1 MWFNNVISYQ
11 FTKPFNV
18 TVEQI
23 QNNLEQH
30 IFVPCGSID
39 SSKQGWASAIPGTT
53 SLVHAVGDNV
63 LICLKTEDKILP
75 SSVIN
80 KVLNEKVSL
89 LQNERGQK
97 VGKKERV
104 TLKEEIIQ
112 QLLPKAFTKDSLLF
126 AYIDYKGQRIVV
138 NASSANKAETLL
150 AFLRQSLGSLPILP
164 FKPETDLLTTL
175 TDWVKNDSTPAPF
188 TLANNI
194 SLKALDEEASEAKL
208 KNLDLTEDEVQLHI
222 ANGKYVERLSMYW
235 DNKVLFDLTDEGHF
249 KQVKFLDVIKEQN
262 DDINTDDAVGKFDA
276 DFALMAGEL
285 NQLLNNL
292 AVEYGSEA

>member
-1 MWFNNVISYQ
+1 MWFTNAISYQ

-23 QNNLEQH
+23 QADLEQRP
-30 IFVPCGSID
+30 FVPCGSMD

-53 SLVHAVGDNV
+53 SLVHVVGGNA
-63 LICLKTEDKILP
+63 LICLKTEEKILP
-75 SSVIN
+75 SSVVN
-80 KVLNEKVSL
+80 KELNEKVSL
-89 LQNERGQK
+89 LQDDRGQK
-97 VGKKERV
+97 IGRSERM

-112 QLLPKAFTKDSLLF
+112 QLLPKAFTKESLLF

-150 AFLRQSLGSLPILP
+150 AFLRQSLGSLPVLP
-164 FKPETDLLTTL
+164 FKPEIDLLATL
-175 TDWVKNDSTPAPF
+175 TDWVKNNSTPAPF

-194 SLKALDEEASEAKL
+194 SLKALDEEASQAKL
-208 KNLDLTEDEVQLHI
+208 KNLDLTEEEVQLHI
-222 ANGKYVERLSMYW
+222 SNGKYVERLSLCW

>member
-1 MWFNNVISYQ
+1 MWFNNAISYQ

-23 QNNLEQH
+23 HSHLEQH
-30 IFVPCGSID
+30 LFVPCGSMD
-39 SSKQGWASAIPGTT
+39 LKKQGWASAIPGTK
-53 SLVHAVGDNV
+53 SLVHAAGDNA
-63 LICLKTEDKILP
+63 LICLKTEEKILP

-80 KVLNEKVSL
+80 KELNEKVQL
-89 LQNERGQK
+89 LEFERGQR

-112 QLLPKAFTKDSLLF
+112 QLLPKAFTKDNLLF

-138 NASSANKAETLL
+138 NANSANKAETLL

-175 TDWVKNDSTPAPF
+175 TGWVQNNSTPTPF

-194 SLKALDEEASEAKL
+194 SLKALDEEASQAKL
-208 KNLDLTEDEVQLHI
+208 KNLDLTEEEVQLHI

-235 DNKVLFDLTDEGHF
+235 DNKVLFDLTDEGHL

-262 DDINTDDAVGKFDA
+262 DDINSDDGLAKFDA
-276 DFALMAGEL
+276 DFALMTGEL

-292 AVEYGSEA
+292 AVEYGEAA

>member
-1 MWFNNVISYQ
+1 MWFTNAISYQ
-11 FTKPFNV
+11 FTRFFNV

-23 QNNLEQH
+23 QSLLEQRS
-30 IFVPCGSID
+30 FVPCGSID
-39 SSKQGWASAIPGTT
+39 SSKQGWTAVIPGTT
-53 SLVHAVGDNV
+53 SFVHAVGDNA
-63 LICLKTEDKILP
+63 LICLKTENKILP
-75 SSVIN
+75 TSVVN
-80 KVLNEKVSL
+80 KAVNEKVAL
-89 LQNERGQK
+89 LQNARGQK

-104 TLKEEIIQ
+104 ILKEEIIQ

-138 NASSANKAETLL
+138 NASSVNKAEILL
-150 AFLRQSLGSLPILP
+150 AFLRQSLGSLPVLP

-175 TDWVKNDSTPAPF
+175 TDWVKNDSTPMPF

-208 KNLDLTEDEVQLHI
+208 RNLDLTEDEVQLHI

-249 KQVKFLDVIKEQN
+249 KQVKFLDVIK
-262 DDINTDDAVGKFDA
+262 
-276 DFALMAGEL
+276 
-285 NQLLNNL
+285 
-292 AVEYGSEA
+292 

>member
-1 MWFNNVISYQ
+1 MWFINAISYQ

-23 QNNLEQH
+23 QSDLEQH
-30 IFVPCGSID
+30 LFAPCGSMD
-39 SSKQGWASAIPGTT
+39 LKKQGWASAIPGTT
-53 SLVHAVGDNV
+53 SLVHAAGDNA
-63 LICLKTEDKILP
+63 LICLKTEEKILP

-80 KVLNEKVSL
+80 KELNEKIQL
-89 LQNERGQK
+89 LEVERGQK
-97 VGKKERV
+97 VGRSERM

-126 AYIDYKGQRIVV
+126 AYIDYKGQRIIV
-138 NASSANKAETLL
+138 NASSSNKAETLL
-150 AFLRQSLGSLPILP
+150 AFLRQSLGSLPVLP

-175 TDWVKNDSTPAPF
+175 TDWVKNNSIPSPF
-188 TLANNI
+188 ALSHNI
-194 SLKALDEEASEAKL
+194 SLKALDEEASQAKL
-208 KNLDLTEDEVQLHI
+208 KNLDLTEEEVQLHI
-222 ANGKYVERLSMYW
+222 SNGKYVERVSLCW
-235 DNKVLFDLTDEGHF
+235 DRKISFDLTDEGHL
-249 KQVKFLDVIKEQN
+249 KQIKFLDVIKEQN
-262 DDINTDDAVGKFDA
+262 DDINNDDGLAKFDA